1 MPHEPAQPPHRSH
14 HWRTTVI
21 ASRRRPRQE
30 FHSLA
35 PAVHRGSTVVFDRLG
50 DAVDDWR
57 QADRYTYGLYG
68 TPTTLELG
76 LRIAELE
83 GAAHTFVVPGGQAA
97 LTLVYL
103 AYCRSGSHALVPA
116 NAYGPNLEIGRD
128 LLAGLGIE
136 VETYDP
142 LVGAAIADRIRAN
155 TALVWCESPGSITME
170 VQDVPAIVEAAHA
183 RGIPVALDNTYAAG
197 VLFDAFAHGVDVSVQ
212 ALTKFV
218 GGHSDLLLGTISV
231 ANDAAFDRVGTAHRV
246 VGMAVSPDD
255 CALAI
260 RGLQTLGVRLERLER
275 STLRIAEWLR
285 GRPEV
290 ATVRHPAFPDCP
302 GHELWTRDFTGSSSV
317 FSVVFADDWTAD
329 RTARFV
335 DALQLFRLGFSWGG
349 VTSLVM
355 AYPDSTRLDA
365 GLRARLVRLNVGLEE
380 PEDLIDDLRR
390 AIDQA

>member
-1 MPHEPAQPPHRSH
+1 MPHDPAPARP
-14 HWRTTVI
+14 HWRTTLI
-21 ASRRRPRQE
+21 ASRRRPRE
-30 FHSLA
+30 GFRSLA
-35 PAVHRGSTVVFDRLG
+35 PAVHRGSTVVFDRLS

-103 AYCRSGSHALVPA
+103 AYCRAGSHALVPA
-116 NAYGPNLEIGRD
+116 NAYTPNLEIGRD
-128 LLAGLGIE
+128 LLTGLDIE
-136 VETYDP
+136 VETYDAGE
-142 LVGAAIADRIRAN
+142 GAAIAARIRDN

-170 VQDVPAIVEAAHA
+170 VQDVPAIVAAAHA
-183 RGIPVALDNTYAAG
+183 RGVPVALDNTYAAG

-231 ANDAAFDRVGTAHRV
+231 GHDDALARVGTAHRV

-255 CALAI
+255 SAMAI

-275 STLRIAEWLR
+275 STLQVAAWLR
-285 GRPEV
+285 SRPEV
-290 ATVRHPAFPDCP
+290 ATLLHPAFPECP
-302 GHELWTRDFTGSSSV
+302 GHEFWARDFTGSSSV
-317 FSVVFADDWTAD
+317 FSVVFAEDWTAA

-335 DALQLFRLGFSWGG
+335 DSLQLFRLGFSWGG

-355 AYPDSTRLDA
+355 AYPDSSRLDDA
-365 GLRARLVRLNVGLEE
+365 RRARLVRFNVGLEE
-380 PEDLIDDLRR
+380 PADLIDDLRR
-390 AIDQA
+390 AIERA